1 MNQIKAGTY
10 AHRFQGNALDK
21 NETVY
26 YLAGL
31 GRMELTK
38 IDSGYKV
45 VGQQESVLVPFR
57 RTEVDVTKLVKNRR
71 FMIDGNVVWSEERLL
86 WTATI
91 TFTGVGPA
99 ASISTRGTYV
109 LSPNGQPDQFWIM
122 STGSTILTG
131 SNVIPVEAVSGEAR
145 LLP

>member
-1 MNQIKAGTY
+1 MHEITVGTY

-38 IDSGYKV
+38 TGNGYRV
-45 VGQQESVLVPFR
+45 IGQQESVVVPFR
-57 RTEVDVTKLVKNRR
+57 RTDVDVTKLVKNRR
-71 FMIDGNVVWSEERLL
+71 FLIDGDLVWSEERLL
-86 WTATI
+86 WSATI
-91 TFTGVGPA
+91 TFTGVGLA
-99 ASISTRGTYV
+99 AAISTLGKYV

-122 STGSTILTG
+122 STGSEILTG

>member
-1 MNQIKAGTY
+1 MNEITAGTY

-38 IDSGYKV
+38 IDGGYRV
-45 VGQQESVLVPFR
+45 VGQQESVVVPFR
-57 RTEVDVTKLVKNRR
+57 RTDLDVTKLVKNRR
-71 FMIDGNVVWSEERLL
+71 FTMDGNLEWSEERLL
-86 WTATI
+86 WSAII

-99 ASISTRGTYV
+99 AAISTRGKYV

-122 STGSTILTG
+122 STGSEIMTG

-145 LLP
+145 LLR